1 MKDSYDKLFKRLGYL
16 EPPAGLS
23 ERIMRS
29 ISERSVARAIW
40 MKTILS
46 GVLSTVA
53 TIALV
58 WSWFITQSE
67 VAQSGF
73 SQFFSL
79 LVSDTNMVT
88 VLWRQFSMSII
99 ESFPVIG
106 AIAILG
112 SLLVLLVS
120 VRSFMRDIA
129 AIKITYRPKLNGS

>member
-1 MKDSYDKLFKRLGYL
+1 MKDSYDKLFKRLEYL

-106 AIAILG
+106 AIAISG